1 MRSQRPLA
9 LTKPP
14 FHRSHGLGSG
24 SVPGK
29 ELAGTQPGVLKRNAP
44 QHTGE
49 EGAEYGSLIVHLQET
64 PCPFPPQWPRGA

>member
-1 MRSQRPLA
+1 MV
-9 LTKPP
+9 
-14 FHRSHGLGSG
+14 GSG

-29 ELAGTQPGVLKRNAP
+29 ALAGTQPGVLKRNAP